1 MRKGDIETFAIG
13 AGTYFGMVY
22 GLIFYPCLIV
32 GAQISSICINH
43 LGQAVG
49 DGHVWGIIAAIV
61 FGFFI
66 MILQTLQ
73 KLKLLL
79 IIYGVTLWPFISMVR
94 WIWHTD
100 EWGYFSSI
108 PFPGLDWIPLL
119 PW

>member
-1 MRKGDIETFAIG
+1 MENKNIGTYAAG
-13 AGTYFGMVY
+13 AGAYYGMVY
-22 GLIFYPCLIV
+22 GLIFFPSLVFGI
-32 GAQISSICINH
+32 QTSSICRDY

-49 DGHVWGIIAAIV
+49 DGHVWGIIVAVV

-66 MILQTLQ
+66 MILQALQ

-79 IIYGVTLWPFISMVR
+79 IIYAVTLWPFLNVVR

-108 PFPGLDWIPLL
+108 PFPGIDWF